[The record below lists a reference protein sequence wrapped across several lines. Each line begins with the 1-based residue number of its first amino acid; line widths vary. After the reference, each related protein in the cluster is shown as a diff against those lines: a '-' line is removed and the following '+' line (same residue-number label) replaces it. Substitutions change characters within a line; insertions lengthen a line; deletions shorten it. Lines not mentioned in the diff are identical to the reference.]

1 MGNVC
6 CGGKEEQSKSDTA
19 FSFVEKGSHDVDSRT
34 GSSHIIHQVEPDVD
48 ALRGTVITTTV
59 SHNDALRQ
67 RQDYNSTTVTSAT
80 GSAANSS
87 DNTIDGN
94 NPMKVASA
102 EQEEEQRRRQRE
114 ELEDLKCQRIVQ
126 STGRAMVSVSHSN
139 MSRRDRNTIYY
150 SDQGFA
156 AALAQHLEHKM
167 KNAPSTAAAPHTVS
181 NNTASFMS
189 LPPIPNELLDS
200 KESSVEVRTRRLHD
214 LLSQPLATDPPFRF
228 SPETMNRP
236 TNNNNNSNSNN
247 NASTNT
253 IVTTT
258 SMTTTNDKE
267 TLTPPPLSSSTTD
280 SNNNI
285 TTTTRSSNSSSST
298 HQQQQQERQAFCE
311 HIVLDHIIRP
321 AEQLL
326 DAKCVPPLME
336 NLL

>member
-94 NPMKVASA
+94 NPMKEASE
-102 EQEEEQRRRQRE
+102 EQEEEQRRRQQE

-181 NNTASFMS
+181 NNTASFMW

-228 SPETMNRP
+228 PPETMNRP
-236 TNNNNNSNSNN
+236 TNNS
-247 NASTNT
+247 ASTNT

-258 SMTTTNDKE
+258 SMTTANDEE
-267 TLTPPPLSSSTTD
+267 TLTPPPLSSSTTG

-285 TTTTRSSNSSSST
+285 TTTTTRSSNSNSNSST
-298 HQQQQQERQAFCE
+298 HQQQQQQRQALCE